1 MVKNWLPHKKAEMTF
16 MTMKKVLM
24 IMVVGVGMIC
34 PYIGRAGILPHD
46 MATIEALIDQHKQNM
61 SAEDASNKQLAA
73 NAAIKAMVKDVSK
86 KYDDVKTILDKK
98 SGDALAYLSLAAEMS
113 RCVTNTVKLTKEYQ
127 EFTSFAAAHA
137 TSKPMVAWYT
147 LEANNKVYK
156 ELKNIRKQYLAVAA
170 TGTNFFRATNKE
182 RMNIIWTL
190 NQSITNMRDVIQQ
203 AYMWCDLLVGGYV
216 HEDHIWEILSSPVL
230 EDIGKTVI
238 NEWPV

>member
-1 MVKNWLPHKKAEMTF
+1 MRKAII
-16 MTMKKVLM
+16 
-24 IMVVGVGMIC
+24 IMVAGVGMTI
-34 PYIGRAGILPHD
+34 PNTGRAGIIPHD
-46 MATIEALIDQHKQNM
+46 MPTIEALIEQHKQGID
-61 SAEDASNKQLAA
+61 AENESNEQLAA
-73 NAAIKAMVKDVSK
+73 NAAVKDMVKDVSK

-98 SGDALAYLSLAAEMS
+98 SNDALAYLALAAEMS
-113 RCVTNTVKLTKEYQ
+113 RCVTNTVRLTKEYT
-127 EFTSFAAAHA
+127 EFSQFAAAHA
-137 TSKPMVAWYT
+137 GSKPMIAWYT

-156 ELKNIRKQYLAVAA
+156 ELKAIRKQYLAVAA
-170 TGTNFFRATNKE
+170 TGTNIFRATNKE

-190 NQSITNMRDVIQQ
+190 NESIMRMRDVIQQ

>member
-1 MVKNWLPHKKAEMTF
+1 MRKKLILI
-16 MTMKKVLM
+16 VLM
-24 IMVVGVGMIC
+24 GMAF
-34 PYIGRAGILPHD
+34 PYTGLAGILPHD
-46 MATIEALIDQHKQNM
+46 LPTIEALIDQHKECM

-73 NAAIKAMVKDVSK
+73 NASIKAMVKDVAK
-86 KYDDVKTILDKK
+86 KYDEVKSTLDKK

-113 RCVTNTVKLTKEYQ
+113 RCVTNTVRLTKEYS
-127 EFTSFAAAHA
+127 EFTRFAAEH
-137 TSKPMVAWYT
+137 TGSKPMVAWYT

-156 ELKNIRKQYLAVAA
+156 ELKNIRKMYLAVAA

-190 NQSITNMRDVIQQ
+190 NQSIMNMRDVIQQ

-216 HEDHIWEILSSPVL
+216 HEDHIWEILNSSVL

>member
-1 MVKNWLPHKKAEMTF
+1 
-16 MTMKKVLM
+16 MKKFLIVM
-24 IMVVGVGMIC
+24 MMGVVF
-34 PYIGRAGILPHD
+34 PYTGWAGIWPND
-46 MATIEALIDQHKQNM
+46 QPTIEALIDQHKRCM
-61 SAEDASNKQLAA
+61 SAEDQSNQQLAA
-73 NAAIKAMVKDVSK
+73 NATIKAMVKDVAK
-86 KYDDVKTILDKK
+86 KYDDVKSTLDKK

-113 RCVTNTVKLTKEYQ
+113 RCVTNTVRLTKEYS
-127 EFTSFAAAHA
+127 EFTQYAANHVG
-137 TSKPMVAWYT
+137 SDPMIAWYT

-156 ELKNIRKQYLAVAA
+156 ELKNIRKMYLAVAA
-170 TGTNFFRATNKE
+170 SETNFFRATNKE

-216 HEDHIWEILSSPVL
+216 HEDHIWEILNSSVL

>member
-1 MVKNWLPHKKAEMTF
+1 
-16 MTMKKVLM
+16 MKKVLIVIV
-24 IMVVGVGMIC
+24 IMVGVAHPHTGL
-34 PYIGRAGILPHD
+34 AGIWPND
-46 MATIEALIDQHKQNM
+46 QPTIEALIDQHKRCM
-61 SAEDASNKQLAA
+61 SAEDQSNEQLAA
-73 NAAIKAMVKDVSK
+73 NATIKAMVKDVAK
-86 KYDDVKTILDKK
+86 KYDDVKSTLDKK

-113 RCVTNTVKLTKEYQ
+113 RCVTNTVKLTKEYS
-127 EFTSFAAAHA
+127 EFTKYAADHVG
-137 TSKPMVAWYT
+137 SDPMIAWYT

-156 ELKNIRKQYLAVAA
+156 ELKNIRKMYLAVAA
-170 TGTNFFRATNKE
+170 SETNFFRATNKE

-216 HEDHIWEILSSPVL
+216 HEDHIWEILNSSVL

>member
-1 MVKNWLPHKKAEMTF
+1 
-16 MTMKKVLM
+16 
-24 IMVVGVGMIC
+24 MVVGVGMIS
-34 PYIGRAGILPHD
+34 PHIGRAGILPHD

-61 SAEDASNKQLAA
+61 SAEDKSNKQLAS
-73 NAAIKAMVKDVSK
+73 NATIKAMVKDVSK

-113 RCVTNTVKLTKEYQ
+113 RCVTNTVRLTKEYQ

-156 ELKNIRKQYLAVAA
+156 ELK
-170 TGTNFFRATNKE
+170 FRATNKE

-216 HEDHIWEILSSPVL
+216 HEDHIWEILNSSVL

-238 NEWPV
+238 NSWPV

>member
-1 MVKNWLPHKKAEMTF
+1 
-16 MTMKKVLM
+16 MKKFLIVM
-24 IMVVGVGMIC
+24 MMGVTF
-34 PYIGRAGILPHD
+34 PYTGWAGILPHD
-46 MATIEALIDQHKQNM
+46 MATIEALIDQHKRCM
-61 SAEDASNKQLAA
+61 SAEDQSNQQLAA
-73 NAAIKAMVKDVSK
+73 NATIKAMVKDVAK
-86 KYDDVKTILDKK
+86 KYDDVKSTLDKK

-113 RCVTNTVKLTKEYQ
+113 RCVTNTVKLTKEYS
-127 EFTSFAAAHA
+127 EFTQFATNHVG
-137 TSKPMVAWYT
+137 SDPMIAWYT

-156 ELKNIRKQYLAVAA
+156 ELKNIRKMYLAVAA

-216 HEDHIWEILSSPVL
+216 HEDHIWEILNSSVL

>member
-1 MVKNWLPHKKAEMTF
+1 MRKKLILTI
-16 MTMKKVLM
+16 LM
-24 IMVVGVGMIC
+24 GMAF
-34 PYIGRAGILPHD
+34 PYTGLAGILPHD
-46 MATIEALIDQHKQNM
+46 LPTIEALIDQHKECM

-73 NAAIKAMVKDVSK
+73 NASIKAMVKDVAK
-86 KYDDVKTILDKK
+86 KYD
-98 SGDALAYLSLAAEMS
+98 EMS
-113 RCVTNTVKLTKEYQ
+113 RCVTNTVRLTKEYS
-127 EFTSFAAAHA
+127 EFTRFAAEH
-137 TSKPMVAWYT
+137 TGSKPMVAWYT

-156 ELKNIRKQYLAVAA
+156 ELKNIRKMYLAVAA

-216 HEDHIWEILSSPVL
+216 HEDHIWEILNSSVL

>member
-1 MVKNWLPHKKAEMTF
+1 
-16 MTMKKVLM
+16 
-24 IMVVGVGMIC
+24 
-34 PYIGRAGILPHD
+34 
-46 MATIEALIDQHKQNM
+46 
-61 SAEDASNKQLAA
+61 
-73 NAAIKAMVKDVSK
+73 
-86 KYDDVKTILDKK
+86 
-98 SGDALAYLSLAAEMS
+98 
-113 RCVTNTVKLTKEYQ
+113 
-127 EFTSFAAAHA
+127 
-137 TSKPMVAWYT
+137 MVAWYT

-216 HEDHIWEILSSPVL
+216 HEDYIWEILNSSVL

-238 NEWPV
+238 NSWPV

>member
-1 MVKNWLPHKKAEMTF
+1 MGVTFPHT
-16 MTMKKVLM
+16 
-24 IMVVGVGMIC
+24 GW
-34 PYIGRAGILPHD
+34 AGILPHD
-46 MATIEALIDQHKQNM
+46 MATIEALIDQHKRCM
-61 SAEDASNKQLAA
+61 SAEDQSNQQLAA
-73 NAAIKAMVKDVSK
+73 NATIKAMVKDVAK
-86 KYDDVKTILDKK
+86 KYDDVKSTLDKK

-113 RCVTNTVKLTKEYQ
+113 RCVTNTVKLTKEYS
-127 EFTSFAAAHA
+127 EFTQFATNHVG
-137 TSKPMVAWYT
+137 SDPMIAWYT

-156 ELKNIRKQYLAVAA
+156 ELKNIRKMYLAVAA

-190 NQSITNMRDVIQQ
+190 NQSIVNMRDVIQQ

-216 HEDHIWEILSSPVL
+216 HEDHIWEILNSSVL

>member
-1 MVKNWLPHKKAEMTF
+1 MRKFLIVMMMGVTF
-16 MTMKKVLM
+16 
-24 IMVVGVGMIC
+24 
-34 PYIGRAGILPHD
+34 PYTGWAGILPHD
-46 MATIEALIDQHKQNM
+46 MATIEALIDQHKRCM
-61 SAEDASNKQLAA
+61 SAEDQSNQQLAA
-73 NAAIKAMVKDVSK
+73 NATIKAMVKDVAK
-86 KYDDVKTILDKK
+86 KYDDVKSTLDKK

-113 RCVTNTVKLTKEYQ
+113 RCVTNTVKLTKEYS
-127 EFTSFAAAHA
+127 EFTQFVTNHVGSD
-137 TSKPMVAWYT
+137 PMIAWYT

-156 ELKNIRKQYLAVAA
+156 ELKNIRKMYLAVAA

-190 NQSITNMRDVIQQ
+190 NQSIVNMRDVIQQ

-216 HEDHIWEILSSPVL
+216 HEDHIWEILNSSVL

>member
-1 MVKNWLPHKKAEMTF
+1 MRKKLILI
-16 MTMKKVLM
+16 VLM
-24 IMVVGVGMIC
+24 GMAF
-34 PYIGRAGILPHD
+34 PYTGLAGILPHD
-46 MATIEALIDQHKQNM
+46 LPTIEALIDQHKECM

-73 NAAIKAMVKDVSK
+73 NASIKAMVKDVAK
-86 KYDDVKTILDKK
+86 KYDDVKSTLDKK

-113 RCVTNTVKLTKEYQ
+113 RCVTNTVRLTKEYS
-127 EFTSFAAAHA
+127 EFTRFAAEHA
-137 TSKPMVAWYT
+137 GSKPMVAWYT

-156 ELKNIRKQYLAVAA
+156 ELENIRKMYLAVAA
-170 TGTNFFRATNKE
+170 TETKFFRATNKE

-190 NQSITNMRDVIQQ
+190 NQSIMNMRDVIQQ

-216 HEDHIWEILSSPVL
+216 HEDHIWEILNSTVL

>member
-1 MVKNWLPHKKAEMTF
+1 MRKFLIVM
-16 MTMKKVLM
+16 MM
-24 IMVVGVGMIC
+24 GMAF
-34 PYIGRAGILPHD
+34 PYTGLAGILPHD
-46 MATIEALIDQHKQNM
+46 LPTIEALIDQHKECM

-73 NAAIKAMVKDVSK
+73 NASIKAMVKDVAK
-86 KYDDVKTILDKK
+86 KYDEVKSTLDKK

-113 RCVTNTVKLTKEYQ
+113 RCVTNTVRLTKEYS
-127 EFTSFAAAHA
+127 EFTRFAAAH
-137 TSKPMVAWYT
+137 TSSKPMVAWYT

-156 ELKNIRKQYLAVAA
+156 ELKNIRKMYLAVAA
-170 TGTNFFRATNKE
+170 SETKFFRATNKE

-190 NQSITNMRDVIQQ
+190 NECIVRMRDVIQQ

-216 HEDHIWEILSSPVL
+216 HEDHIWEILNSSVL

>member
-1 MVKNWLPHKKAEMTF
+1 MGVTFPHT
-16 MTMKKVLM
+16 
-24 IMVVGVGMIC
+24 GW
-34 PYIGRAGILPHD
+34 AGILPHD
-46 MATIEALIDQHKQNM
+46 MATIEALIDQHKRCM
-61 SAEDASNKQLAA
+61 SAEDQSNQQLAA
-73 NAAIKAMVKDVSK
+73 NATIKAMVKDVAK
-86 KYDDVKTILDKK
+86 KYDDVKSTLDKK

-113 RCVTNTVKLTKEYQ
+113 RCVTNTVKLTKEYS
-127 EFTSFAAAHA
+127 EFTQFATNHVG
-137 TSKPMVAWYT
+137 SDPMIAWYT

-156 ELKNIRKQYLAVAA
+156 ELKNIRKMYLAVAA

-216 HEDHIWEILSSPVL
+216 HEDHIWEILNSSVL

>member
-1 MVKNWLPHKKAEMTF
+1 MRKILILT
-16 MTMKKVLM
+16 VL
-24 IMVVGVGMIC
+24 IGVAY
-34 PYIGRAGILPHD
+34 PYTGLAGILPHD
-46 MATIEALIDQHKQNM
+46 LPTIEALIDQHKECM

-73 NAAIKAMVKDVSK
+73 NAAIKDMVKDVAK
-86 KYDDVKTILDKK
+86 KYDEVKSTLDKK

-113 RCVTNTVKLTKEYQ
+113 RCVTNTVRLTKEYS
-127 EFTSFAAAHA
+127 EFTRFAAAHA
-137 TSKPMVAWYT
+137 GSKPMVAWYT

-156 ELKNIRKQYLAVAA
+156 ELKNIRKMYLAVAA

-190 NQSITNMRDVIQQ
+190 NESIVRMRDVIQQ

-216 HEDHIWEILSSPVL
+216 HEDHIWEILNSSVL

>member
-1 MVKNWLPHKKAEMTF
+1 MRKKLILT
-16 MTMKKVLM
+16 VLM
-24 IMVVGVGMIC
+24 GMAF
-34 PYIGRAGILPHD
+34 PYTGLAGILPHD
-46 MATIEALIDQHKQNM
+46 LPTIEALIDQHKECM

-73 NAAIKAMVKDVSK
+73 NATIKAMVKDVAK
-86 KYDDVKTILDKK
+86 KYDEVKSTLDKK

-113 RCVTNTVKLTKEYQ
+113 RCVTNTVKLTKEYS
-127 EFTSFAAAHA
+127 EFTKYAADHVG
-137 TSKPMVAWYT
+137 SDPMIAWYT

-156 ELKNIRKQYLAVAA
+156 ELKNIRKMYLAVAA

-216 HEDHIWEILSSPVL
+216 HEDHIWEILNSSVL

-238 NEWPV
+238 SEWPV

>member
-1 MVKNWLPHKKAEMTF
+1 MRKKLILI
-16 MTMKKVLM
+16 VLM
-24 IMVVGVGMIC
+24 GMAF
-34 PYIGRAGILPHD
+34 PYTGLAGILPHD
-46 MATIEALIDQHKQNM
+46 LPTIEALIDQHKECM

-73 NAAIKAMVKDVSK
+73 NASIKAMVKDVAK
-86 KYDDVKTILDKK
+86 KYDEVKSTLDKK

-113 RCVTNTVKLTKEYQ
+113 RCVTNTVRLTKEYS
-127 EFTSFAAAHA
+127 EFTRFATEHA
-137 TSKPMVAWYT
+137 GSKPMVAWYT

-156 ELKNIRKQYLAVAA
+156 ELKNIRKMYLAVAA
-170 TGTNFFRATNKE
+170 IETKFFRATNKE

-190 NQSITNMRDVIQQ
+190 NQSIMNMRDVIQQ

-216 HEDHIWEILSSPVL
+216 HEDHIWEILNSTVL

>member
-1 MVKNWLPHKKAEMTF
+1 M
-16 MTMKKVLM
+16 
-24 IMVVGVGMIC
+24 VGVAH
-34 PYIGRAGILPHD
+34 PHTGRAGILPHD
-46 MATIEALIDQHKQNM
+46 LPTIEALIDQHKECM
-61 SAEDASNKQLAA
+61 SAEDQSNQQLAA
-73 NAAIKAMVKDVSK
+73 NASIKAMVKDVAK
-86 KYDDVKTILDKK
+86 KYDEVKTTLDKK
-98 SGDALAYLSLAAEMS
+98 SGDALAYLSLAAEMTQ
-113 RCVTNTVKLTKEYQ
+113 CVTNTVKLTKEYT
-127 EFTSFAAAHA
+127 EFTKFAANHT

-156 ELKNIRKQYLAVAA
+156 ELKNIRKMYLAVAA

-216 HEDHIWEILSSPVL
+216 HEDHIWEILNSSVL

-238 NEWPV
+238 NGWPV

>member
-1 MVKNWLPHKKAEMTF
+1 MGGLF
-16 MTMKKVLM
+16 MRKILILTVL
-24 IMVVGVGMIC
+24 IGVAY
-34 PYIGRAGILPHD
+34 PYTGQAGILPHD
-46 MATIEALIDQHKQNM
+46 LPTIEALIDQHKECM
-61 SAEDASNKQLAA
+61 SAEDASNRQLAA
-73 NAAIKAMVKDVSK
+73 NAAIKDMVKDVAK
-86 KYDDVKTILDKK
+86 KYDEVKSTLDKK

-113 RCVTNTVKLTKEYQ
+113 RCVTNTVKLTKEYS
-127 EFTSFAAAHA
+127 EFTQFATNHVG
-137 TSKPMVAWYT
+137 SDPMIAWYT

-156 ELKNIRKQYLAVAA
+156 ELKNIRKMYLAVAA

-190 NQSITNMRDVIQQ
+190 NQSIVNMRDVIQQ

-216 HEDHIWEILSSPVL
+216 HEDHIWEILNSSVL